1 MEIYHVYGSLGQI
14 SNTENNNLT
23 YGKDLTI
30 SDINIMKNNIKIV
43 EEINEINTKI
53 ENSIENAEKI
63 FFLGF
68 SFDKINLDRVGF
80 FNKVSFPTKIY
91 ATTLGLNRR
100 FVNELKIKMHE
111 RFIETMKGKKEEHHI
126 HRLNEFIVLENMNS
140 LQLLESYL

>member
-68 SFDKINLDRVGF
+68 SLDKINLDRVGF

-91 ATTLGLNRR
+91 ATTLGLN
-100 FVNELKIKMHE
+100 
-111 RFIETMKGKKEEHHI
+111 
-126 HRLNEFIVLENMNS
+126 
-140 LQLLESYL
+140 